1 MSRRRR
7 PWFSITIKLYRP
19 SRATRER
26 MKRMVFALVA
36 WLLL

>member
-19 SRATRER
+19 SRATRELVTR
-26 MKRMVFALVA
+26 VVFALVA
-36 WLLL
+36 LLLL